1 MAQLESFSTAG
12 LDPRRKLAFWN
23 DCASESFS
31 PLVSE
36 PEDIR
41 IFNGSIIRGTIGEMS
56 LAEVY
61 SDAQIVR
68 HSRSHVARTKSS
80 MFFLHLQL
88 EGESI
93 SRQDGRESLLRPGD
107 FTLCDST
114 RRYEMVFTG
123 ANRMLVLG
131 IPNATLR
138 RQIGCPECLA
148 AIPMP
153 GSRGASGLLS
163 QLLRHYWNE
172 YHRGLDEQT
181 SSRIAV
187 AILDL
192 IGAAYADL
200 PQALADR
207 SSLAT
212 AHRIRIINY
221 IEAHLNDP
229 DLTPTRIALACR
241 MTARYLHHL
250 FSDQEETVA
259 RYILRR
265 RLEACS
271 RALESGAQRGRT
283 VTAIAFDYGF
293 NSPTHFGRVFRAK
306 YHVTPREY
314 RREKA
319 GIS

>member
-1 MAQLESFSTAG
+1 MAHIESFSTAG

-23 DCASESFS
+23 DRASESFS

-41 IFNGSIIRGTIGEMS
+41 VFNGSIVRGTIGDMTLS
-56 LAEVY
+56 EVY

-68 HSRSHVARTKSS
+68 HSRSHVARTKDA

-93 SRQDGRESLLRPGD
+93 NRQDGRESLLRVGD

-131 IPNATLR
+131 IPNTVLR
-138 RQIGCPECLA
+138 RQVGCPESLA
-148 AIPMP
+148 AIHMP
-153 GSRGASGLLS
+153 GGRGTSGLLS
-163 QLLRHYWNE
+163 QLLRKYWNE
-172 YHRGLDEQT
+172 YHSCLDEH
-181 SSRIAV
+181 SVARVAV

-192 IGAAYADL
+192 IGAAYADV
-200 PQALADR
+200 PQALGDR
-207 SSLAT
+207 SSLGT
-212 AHRIRIINY
+212 AHRIRIVNY

-229 DLTPTRIALACR
+229 DLTPTRIAEACK

-250 FSDQEETVA
+250 FSDQDETVA

-271 RALESGAQRGRT
+271 KALQSNAQRGRT

-293 NSPTHFGRVFRAK
+293 NSPTHFGRVFRTK
-306 YHVTPREY
+306 FNVTPREY

-319 GIS
+319 GIA

>member
-1 MAQLESFSTAG
+1 MAHIESFSTAG
-12 LDPRRKLAFWN
+12 IDPRHKLTFWN
-23 DCASESFS
+23 DRASESFS

-41 IFNGSIIRGTIGEMS
+41 AFNGSITRGSIGDMT

-68 HSRSHVARTKSS
+68 HSRSHVARTKDS

-93 SRQDGRESLLRPGD
+93 SRQDGRESHLRAGD

-114 RRYEMVFTG
+114 RRYEIMFTG

-131 IPNATLR
+131 IPSATLR
-138 RQIGCPECLA
+138 RQVGCPECLS

-163 QLLRHYWNE
+163 ALLRQYWRE
-172 YHRGLDEQT
+172 YHQGLDEQT
-181 SSRIAV
+181 GSRVAV

-200 PQALADR
+200 PEALADR
-207 SSLAT
+207 SSLGT

-229 DLTPTRIALACR
+229 DLTPTRIA
-241 MTARYLHHL
+241 
-250 FSDQEETVA
+250 E
-259 RYILRR
+259 
-265 RLEACS
+265 
-271 RALESGAQRGRT
+271 
-283 VTAIAFDYGF
+283 
-293 NSPTHFGRVFRAK
+293 
-306 YHVTPREY
+306 
-314 RREKA
+314 
-319 GIS
+319 

>member
-1 MAQLESFSTAG
+1 MSHIESFSTIG
-12 LDPRRKLAFWN
+12 LEPRRKLAFWN
-23 DCASESFS
+23 DRASESFS

-41 IFNGSIIRGTIGEMS
+41 VFNGSIVRGSIGDMT

-68 HSRSHVARTKSS
+68 HV
-80 MFFLHLQL
+80 
-88 EGESI
+88 
-93 SRQDGRESLLRPGD
+93 LRAGD

-114 RRYEMVFTG
+114 RRYDMIFTG

-131 IPNATLR
+131 IPNTTLR

-148 AIPMP
+148 AIPMS
-153 GSRGASGLLS
+153 GVRGASGLLS
-163 QLLRHYWNE
+163 QFLRNCWNE
-172 YHRGLDEQT
+172 YHQGLDEQT
-181 SSRIAV
+181 GGRIAV

-212 AHRIRIINY
+212 AHRIRIINF
-221 IEAHLNDP
+221 IESHLNDP
-229 DLTPTRIALACR
+229 DLTPTRIAEACK

-250 FSDQEETVA
+250 FSDQDET
-259 RYILRR
+259 
-265 RLEACS
+265 
-271 RALESGAQRGRT
+271 
-283 VTAIAFDYGF
+283 
-293 NSPTHFGRVFRAK
+293 P
-306 YHVTPREY
+306 
-314 RREKA
+314 
-319 GIS
+319 

>member
-1 MAQLESFSTAG
+1 MAHLESFSTAG

-41 IFNGSIIRGTIGEMS
+41 VFNGSIVRGSIGDMS

-61 SDAQIVR
+61 SDAQLVR
-68 HSRSHVARTKSS
+68 HSRSHVARTTTSL
-80 MFFLHLQL
+80 FFLQLQL

-93 SRQDGRESLLRPGD
+93 SRQDGRESHLQAGD

-114 RRYEMVFTG
+114 RRYEITFTG

-131 IPNATLR
+131 IPSATLR
-138 RQIGCPECLA
+138 RQVGCPECLS
-148 AIPMP
+148 AITMP

-163 QLLRHYWNE
+163 HLLQRYWSE

-181 SSRIAV
+181 SSRVSV

-192 IGAAYADL
+192 IGAAYVEL

-207 SSLAT
+207 SSLGT

-229 DLTPTRIALACR
+229 DLTPTKIAENCK

-250 FSDQEETVA
+250 FSDQDETVA

-271 RALESGAQRGRT
+271 RALQSGAQRGRT

-306 YHVTPREY
+306 YNVTPREF
-314 RREKA
+314 RRLKA
-319 GIS
+319 GIT

>member
-1 MAQLESFSTAG
+1 MHNEDGSRIVGGVYMAHIESFSTIG

-23 DCASESFS
+23 DRASESFS

-41 IFNGSIIRGTIGEMS
+41 VFNGSIVRGSIGDMT

-68 HSRSHVARTKSS
+68 HSRSHVARTKDA

-93 SRQDGRESLLRPGD
+93 SRQDGRESLLRVGD

-114 RRYEMVFTG
+114 RRYEMVFNG

-131 IPNATLR
+131 IPNTVLR
-138 RQIGCPECLA
+138 RQVGCPESLA
-148 AIPMP
+148 AIHMP
-153 GSRGASGLLS
+153 GTRGTSGLLS
-163 QLLRHYWNE
+163 QLLRKYWSE
-172 YHRGLDEQT
+172 YHSCLDEH
-181 SSRIAV
+181 SGARVAV

-192 IGAAYADL
+192 IGAAYADV
-200 PQALADR
+200 PQALGDR
-207 SSLAT
+207 SSLGT
-212 AHRIRIINY
+212 AHRI
-221 IEAHLNDP
+221 
-229 DLTPTRIALACR
+229 
-241 MTARYLHHL
+241 
-250 FSDQEETVA
+250 
-259 RYILRR
+259 
-265 RLEACS
+265 
-271 RALESGAQRGRT
+271 RT

-306 YHVTPREY
+306 FNVTPREY

-319 GIS
+319 GIA